1 MSNTQTKRPEMKIH
15 FGEIAKI
22 PLLTNEQEVD
32 LATKAAAGDKDA
44 RERLLTA
51 NLRFVVKIALGY
63 TGRGLEAEDLISEGY
78 LGLMRALDHFDV
90 KRGCR
95 FITYAVWWIR
105 QAIMSA
111 IMEQARL
118 IRLPVDKELLL
129 SQIKRTRESIDPDG
143 KKDEEEQAQQVAA
156 WLGVPEKKVRE
167 LLAVSRDL
175 VSLDAPSAA
184 DCELSVGEK
193 VAFDGEGPEDD
204 AIDSQMKDEIED
216 VLSDLDDRSS
226 RVLKLRFGLDGTGP
240 RTLDE
245 VGEKLCLSKER
256 IRQIEKKALLTL
268 RTSKRCSDVLKD
280 YVA

>member
-105 QAIMSA
+105 QAITSA
-111 IMEQARL
+111 LMEQARL
-118 IRLPVDKELLL
+118 IRLPADKELLL
-129 SQIKRTRESIDPDG
+129 SQIKRTCASVDPDG
-143 KKDEEEQAQQVAA
+143 KKSEDEQTQDVALR
-156 WLGVPEKKVRE
+156 LGVSEKRVRD
-167 LLAVSRDL
+167 LLAVSREL

-184 DCELSVGEK
+184 DSEVPVGEK
-193 VAFDGEGPEDD
+193 VAFEGDTPEDD
-204 AIDSQMKDEIED
+204 AIDSQMKDEIAD

-256 IRQIEKKALLTL
+256 IRQIEKKALLKL
-268 RTSKRCSDVLKD
+268 QASQRCHEVLKD

>member
-15 FGEIAKI
+15 FREIAKI

-32 LATKAAAGDKDA
+32 LAVKAAAGDKDA
-44 RERLLTA
+44 RKRLLTA
-51 NLRFVVKIALGY
+51 NMRFVVKIALGY

-105 QAIMSA
+105 QAITSA
-111 IMEQARL
+111 LMEQARL
-118 IRLPVDKELLL
+118 IRLPADKELLL
-129 SQIKRTRESIDPDG
+129 SQIKRTCASVDPEG
-143 KKDEEEQAQQVAA
+143 KKDAAEQASYVAS

-167 LLAVSRDL
+167 LLAASQEL
-175 VSLDAPSAA
+175 VSLDAPTAA
-184 DCELSVGEK
+184 DCDVSLGER
-193 VAFDGEGPEDD
+193 VAFDGDTPEDE
-204 AIDSQMKDEIED
+204 AIDSHMKDEIAD

-256 IRQIEKKALLTL
+256 IRQIEKKALMTL
-268 RTSKRCSDVLKD
+268 RTSQRCSDVLKD

>member
-1 MSNTQTKRPEMKIH
+1 MSNTEVKRPEMKIH

-22 PLLTNEQEVD
+22 PLLTNEEEVS
-32 LATKAAAGDKDA
+32 LATKAAAGDNAA
-44 RERLLTA
+44 RERLLTG

-63 TGRGLEAEDLISEGY
+63 TGRGLEPEDLISEGY

-105 QAIMSA
+105 QSITSA

-129 SQIKRTRESIDPDG
+129 SQIKRTRETMDPDN
-143 KKDEEEQAQQVAA
+143 KKSEDEQAGQVAA
-156 WLGVPEKKVRE
+156 WLGVPEKRVRE
-167 LLAVSRDL
+167 LLAVSREL
-175 VSLDAPSAA
+175 VSLDAPAA
-184 DCELSVGEK
+184 SDCEMSVGEK

-256 IRQIEKKALLTL
+256 IRQIEKKALLKL
-268 RTSKRCSDVLKD
+268 QSSQRCHDVLKD

>member
-1 MSNTQTKRPEMKIH
+1 MSSTQTKRPEMKIH

-22 PLLTNEQEVD
+22 PLLTNEEEVT
-32 LATKAAAGDKDA
+32 LAVKAAAGDKAA

-51 NLRFVVKIALGY
+51 NLRFVVKIALSY
-63 TGRGLEAEDLISEGY
+63 TGRGLEPEDLISEGY
-78 LGLMRALDHFDV
+78 VGLMRALDHFDV

-105 QAIMSA
+105 QAITSA

-129 SQIKRTRESIDPDG
+129 SQIKRTRETIDPDG
-143 KKDEEEQAQQVAA
+143 NKSEDEQAREIAS
-156 WLGVPEKKVRE
+156 WLGVSEKRVRE
-167 LLAVSRDL
+167 LLAVSREL
-175 VSLDAPSAA
+175 VSLDSPSSA
-184 DCELSVGEK
+184 DSDVSIGEK
-193 VAFDGEGPEDD
+193 VAFEGETPDD
-204 AIDSQMKDEIED
+204 NAIDSLMKGEIED

-226 RVLKLRFGLDGTGP
+226 RVLKLRFGLDGTGS

-256 IRQIEKKALLTL
+256 IRQIEKKALLKL
-268 RTSKRCSDVLKD
+268 QSSQRCQDVLKD

>member
-1 MSNTQTKRPEMKIH
+1 MSNMQTKRPEMKIH

-22 PLLTNEQEVD
+22 PLLTNEQEID
-32 LATKAAAGDKDA
+32 LATKAAAGDKEA
-44 RERLLTA
+44 RNRLLTA
-51 NLRFVVKIALGY
+51 NMRFVVKIALGY

-105 QAIMSA
+105 QAITSA
-111 IMEQARL
+111 LMEQARL
-118 IRLPVDKELLL
+118 IRLPADKELLL
-129 SQIKRTRESIDPDG
+129 SQIKRTCASADPDG
-143 KKDEEEQAQQVAA
+143 KKDVSEQASYVAS
-156 WLGVPEKKVRE
+156 WLGVSEKKVRE
-167 LLAVSRDL
+167 LLAVSQEL
-175 VSLDAPSAA
+175 VSLDAPTAA
-184 DCELSVGEK
+184 DSDMSVGER
-193 VAFDGEGPEDD
+193 VAFDGDTPEDC
-204 AIDSQMKDEIED
+204 AIDAHMKDEIED
-216 VLSDLDDRSS
+216 VLSGLDDRSS

-268 RTSKRCSDVLKD
+268 RASKRCSDVLKD